1 MCLFSL
7 IIIPIGIS
15 NIIGL
20 QYLVT
25 TGNEYY
31 LTKSVVLGAI
41 VNFGL
46 NMFFIRWWQ
55 ATGATLASVIAEVV
69 ITVFQLWVVRDFL
82 PVVNYMKSMKNY
94 LVAAIVMYVALIL
107 MPIYFDKA
115 IVLLMSKVILGSIV
129 YLVCLLGMKDSFFR
143 EIIGKIIEMTSKKR
157 QEIE

>member
-1 MCLFSL
+1 
-7 IIIPIGIS
+7 
-15 NIIGL
+15 
-20 QYLVT
+20 
-25 TGNEYY
+25 
-31 LTKSVVLGAI
+31 
-41 VNFGL
+41 
-46 NMFFIRWWQ
+46 
-55 ATGATLASVIAEVV
+55 
-69 ITVFQLWVVRDFL
+69 
-82 PVVNYMKSMKNY
+82 MKSMKNY